1 MLFRSTAADLASS
14 GKGIIR
20 KRRRNT
26 LGALVILA
34 AVPLGLALARASVAW
49 LLVGL
54 FFVSLIGLYVAV
66 LLQIRQRHLQH
77 LKVEHVADR
86 MTEWDEPQVRVVAN

>member
-1 MLFRSTAADLASS
+1 M
-14 GKGIIR
+14 
-20 KRRRNT
+20 
-26 LGALVILA
+26 
-34 AVPLGLALARASVAW
+34 AW

-66 LLQIRQRHLQH
+66 LLQMRQRHLQH